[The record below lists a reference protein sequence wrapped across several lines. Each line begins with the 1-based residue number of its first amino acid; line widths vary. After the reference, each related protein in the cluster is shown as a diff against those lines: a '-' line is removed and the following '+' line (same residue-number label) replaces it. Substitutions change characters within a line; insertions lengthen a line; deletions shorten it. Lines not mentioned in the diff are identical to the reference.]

1 MKTSTF
7 SSKYHYIC
15 VLLCIGLYSYTH
27 TNAQEHKCGTFVSAS
42 FKEFHAASAKGESI
56 LASRPV
62 ISPQE
67 ITIASPSGKF
77 LIHYTKYGND
87 RVDSTDKNYNSIPDY
102 IDSVC
107 YYFDEV
113 YSYEV
118 NTLGYP
124 APPSDQNGGGSEAY
138 DIYVRNMKEMGYY
151 GLTEQD
157 FRVSS
162 TNSQPKA
169 TSFIS
174 IDNNYSVNT
183 NGNKSYNT
191 LGIDALKIT
200 AAHEFHHAIQFVC
213 FGVNDKGFDIAIYE
227 MYSTWMEYLQYPAVK
242 DYINYAKLLFT
253 NPQEYRFG
261 RRSSSD
267 IYTGYGWGIFF
278 EFLHQKFGKSV
289 SKDMWDNIGKGVL
302 PFRALEL
309 SLNAKGSS
317 LNDIWCELAQWMY
330 HTGSKS
336 YGISDANKFVDAEDL
351 PAMKAITDTV
361 NPSLL
366 FSQSIYP
373 YEFRLFSCVL
383 PNNQTIADTADFM
396 CSIVSPN
403 PFYNVSTNQNPLVFS
418 VSKQLTQNAIST
430 TGYYWNL
437 DAKGMQY
444 CSYAVFGK
452 GIAVKPNQVVYPNPY
467 ILYQNQELMFPL
479 PAMVN
484 EGDMALLTIYT
495 ITGKMIYSDNLLIEI
510 DPKNKANPGFNTLVI
525 KYLQADTLER
535 GVYIFAVEHKG
546 KTIHGKFLVK

>member
-1 MKTSTF
+1 MKTST
-7 SSKYHYIC
+7 SSIKYH
-15 VLLCIGLYSYTH
+15 CIGVLISIIMCSCTY

-42 FKEFHAASAKGESI
+42 YRDFQAISAKGESI

-62 ISPQE
+62 ISPE
-67 ITIASPSGKF
+67 ENTIASPSGKF

-151 GLTEQD
+151 GLTEQET
-157 FRVSS
+157 RVAS

-174 IDNNYSVNT
+174 IDNNYGLSA
-183 NGNKSYNT
+183 NGNKIYNT
-191 LGIDALKIT
+191 SGIDALKIT
-200 AAHEFHHAIQFVC
+200 AAHEFHHAIQFGC
-213 FGVNDKGFDIAIYE
+213 YGVNDKGFDLSIYE

-242 DYINYAKLLFT
+242 DYIYYAKSLFT

-261 RRSSSD
+261 RRGTSD

-278 EFLHQKFGKSV
+278 EFLYHKFGISA
-289 SKDMWDNIGKGVL
+289 SKDMWDNIGKGTL
-302 PFRALEL
+302 PFRSLEL

-336 YGISDANKFVDAEDL
+336 YGISDANKFMDAEYL
-351 PAMKAITDTV
+351 PEMKAITDSA

-373 YEFRLFSCVL
+373 YEFRLFTCVL

-403 PFYNVSTNQNPLVFS
+403 PFYNLSTSQNPLVFS
-418 VSKQLTQNAIST
+418 VSKQITQNAISS
-430 TGYYWNL
+430 TGYYWNF
-437 DAKGMQY
+437 DTKGMQN
-444 CSYAVFGK
+444 CSNAVLSK

-467 ILYQNQELMFPL
+467 ILHQTQELMFPL

-484 EGDMALLTIYT
+484 EGEMALLTIYT
-495 ITGKMIYSDNLLIEI
+495 TTGKMIYSDNLLIEI
-510 DPKNKANPGFNTLVI
+510 DPKNKANPGYNTLVI

-535 GVYIFAVEHKG
+535 GVYIFTVEHKG

>member
-1 MKTSTF
+1 MKTST
-7 SSKYHYIC
+7 SSIKYHYIS
-15 VLLCIGLYSYTH
+15 VLISIIMCSYTYS
-27 TNAQEHKCGTFVSAS
+27 NALEHKCGTFESAS
-42 FKEFHAASAKGESI
+42 YKDFQAIWARGESI

-62 ISPQE
+62 ISPE
-67 ITIASPSGKF
+67 ENTIVSPSGKF

-87 RVDSTDKNYNSIPDY
+87 RVDSTDKNHNSIPDY

-151 GLTEQD
+151 GLTEQET
-157 FRVSS
+157 RVAS

-174 IDNNYSVNT
+174 IDNNYGLSA
-183 NGNKSYNT
+183 NGNKIYNT
-191 LGIDALKIT
+191 SGIDALKIT
-200 AAHEFHHAIQFVC
+200 AAHEFHHAIQFGC
-213 FGVNDKGFDIAIYE
+213 YGVNDKGFDLALYE

-242 DYINYAKLLFT
+242 DYINYAKSLFT

-261 RRSSSD
+261 RRGPSD
-267 IYTGYGWGIFF
+267 IYTGYAWGIFF
-278 EFLHQKFGKSV
+278 EFLHHKFGISA
-289 SKDMWDNIGKGVL
+289 SKEMWDNIGKGDL

-309 SLNAKGSS
+309 SLNTKSSS
-317 LNDIWCELAQWMY
+317 LNDIWCELSQWMY

-336 YGISDANKFVDAEDL
+336 YGISDANKFMDAEDL
-351 PAMKAITDTV
+351 PEMKAITDSA

-373 YEFRLFSCVL
+373 YEFRLFTCVL

-403 PFYNVSTNQNPLVFS
+403 PFYNLSTNQNPLVFS
-418 VSKQLTQNAIST
+418 VSKQITQNAISS
-430 TGYYWNL
+430 TGYYWNF
-437 DAKGMQY
+437 DTKGMQN
-444 CSYAVFGK
+444 CSNAVLSK

-467 ILYQNQELMFPL
+467 ILHQTQELMFPL

-484 EGDMALLTIYT
+484 EGEMALLTIYT
-495 ITGKMIYSDNLLIEI
+495 TTGKLIYSDNLLIEI
-510 DPKNKANPGFNTLVI
+510 DPKNKANPGYNTLVI

-535 GVYIFAVEHKG
+535 GVYIFSVEYKG